1 MMITRRLA
9 VICLMIFGLSL
20 GKSLTQPIGERN
32 MLLADEGAPKLMGY
46 PLFLHAMAIT
56 LLPQVSGGW
65 KASYRGLK
73 LENILFLLPWLKNY

>member
-1 MMITRRLA
+1 
-9 VICLMIFGLSL
+9 
-20 GKSLTQPIGERN
+20 

-65 KASYRGLK
+65 KATFRGYISIPFF
-73 LENILFLLPWLKNY
+73 NG